1 MIGRSGYGLLL
12 TWVALVAAAAAASS
26 PASPPDQ
33 AAGADA
39 HAPGVADPGSLRDGR
54 RIYTEACAACHGAD
68 GTGVR
73 QEQLGFDVPTPDF
86 TDCNFATREAD
97 ADWVA
102 VAHDGG
108 PVRAFARFM
117 PAFGEALSEAQLEA
131 AVGHIRSFCTS
142 DAWPR
147 GELNLPLPLY
157 TTKAFPE
164 DEVVVQSTVATE
176 DPGSVAIEAI
186 YEKRIGARN
195 QVEIAVPAVWWESR
209 TPDGEGT
216 GDWRSVLGDIVLG
229 YKRVVYD
236 DLDRGTIVSFATEV
250 VLPTGDEDAGASAG
264 TVIVEPMLLVGQL
277 LPRGYFVHGQAGF
290 GLPLD
295 DDEADDE
302 AFWRLAAGRAIT
314 EGRWGRRWAPM
325 IEVLGSRA
333 LVGDAD
339 TEWDAVPQIQVTLNR
354 RQHVRLGVGVRLPLN
369 DTGERDPVVR
379 LYVLWDFFDGG
390 LTDGW

>member
-1 MIGRSGYGLLL
+1 V
-12 TWVALVAAAAAASS
+12 TD
-26 PASPPDQ
+26 PA
-33 AAGADA
+33 
-39 HAPGVADPGSLRDGR
+39 VLRDGK

-108 PVRAFARFM
+108 TVRAFARFM

-131 AVGHIRSFCTS
+131 AVGHIRGFCDS
-142 DAWPR
+142 GAWPR

-164 DEVVVQSTVATE
+164 DEVIVQSTVATD
-176 DPGSVAIEAI
+176 DPGSIVLEAV

-195 QVEIAVPAVWWESR
+195 QVEIAVPAVWRESR
-209 TPDGEGT
+209 TADGEGT
-216 GDWRSVLGDIVLG
+216 GDWRSVLGDVVLG

-236 DLDRGTIVSFATEV
+236 DLDRGTIVSLATEV

-264 TVIVEPMLLVGQL
+264 TAIVEPMLLVGQL

-295 DDEADDE
+295 ADEAEDE

-325 IEVLGSRA
+325 IEVLGSRELA
-333 LVGDAD
+333 DGAD
-339 TEWDAVPQIQVTLNR
+339 TDWDAVPQIQVTLNR

-369 DTGERDPVVR
+369 NTGERDPLVR

-390 LTDGW
+390 LTDGWQ

>member
-12 TWVALVAAAAAASS
+12 TWAAMTAAAATASTYAS
-26 PASPPDQ
+26 PADPGAP
-33 AAGADA
+33 ADA
-39 HAPGVADPGSLRDGR
+39 HAPGVTDPAALRDGK

-117 PAFGEALSEAQLEA
+117 PAFGEALSETQLEA
-131 AVGHIRSFCTS
+131 AVGHIRGFCDS
-142 DAWPR
+142 GAWPR

-176 DPGSVAIEAI
+176 DPGSIVLEAI

-195 QVEIAVPAVWWESR
+195 QVEIAVPAVWRESR
-209 TPDGEGT
+209 TAGGEGT
-216 GDWRSVLGDIVLG
+216 GDWRSVLGDVVLG
-229 YKRVVYD
+229 YKRVTSCW
-236 DLDRGTIVSFATEV
+236 GTSAWSTTTSTGARSSVSPPRWSCPPATRMPAP
-250 VLPTGDEDAGASAG
+250 LPA
-264 TVIVEPMLLVGQL
+264 
-277 LPRGYFVHGQAGF
+277 R
-290 GLPLD
+290 
-295 DDEADDE
+295 
-302 AFWRLAAGRAIT
+302 
-314 EGRWGRRWAPM
+314 
-325 IEVLGSRA
+325 
-333 LVGDAD
+333 
-339 TEWDAVPQIQVTLNR
+339 
-354 RQHVRLGVGVRLPLN
+354 
-369 DTGERDPVVR
+369 
-379 LYVLWDFFDGG
+379 
-390 LTDGW
+390 